1 MFLNRNNWVPIIDGL
16 DICWGDNFVYDTQY
30 FMMNQNYLITNL
42 LHHTP
47 YATTTS
53 TIPEA
58 IDMMN
63 REGVVYNR
71 EMPVLLEKIRIEN
84 SYRTGF

>member
-1 MFLNRNNWVPIIDGL
+1 
-16 DICWGDNFVYDTQY
+16 
-30 FMMNQNYLITNL
+30 MMNQNYLITNL

-58 IDMMN
+58 VPMMN
-63 REGVVYNR
+63 AEGIVYNR
-71 EMPVLLEKIRIEN
+71 DMPALINKIRIDN

>member
-1 MFLNRNNWVPIIDGL
+1 
-16 DICWGDNFVYDTQY
+16 
-30 FMMNQNYLITNL
+30 MMNQNYLITNL

-71 EMPVLLEKIRIEN
+71 EMPALLEKIRIEN